1 MRDMRGILNNLSSM
15 PTLTWSPQPLTKE
28 DKCSDVVIALS
39 LQQAP
44 PPTHARQF
52 WTGTHWNNWKM
63 RIVEFR
69 GWRSCSSLSCP
80 RISPSSAYGLS
91 PFPTIQAF
99 LSSNSILF
107 FSRWF
112 LSVMMICTGCPQLIL
127 VTTVLFSSWC
137 PFSIENAKFWLILT
151 DLSYFIA
158 NLCTFGVLLQA

>member
-1 MRDMRGILNNLSSM
+1 MRDMRGILNNLSM
-15 PTLTWSPQPLTKE
+15 PTLTWKVPQLLTKE

-52 WTGTHWNNWKM
+52 WTGTHWNNRKT

-91 PFPTIQAF
+91 PFPTIRAF
-99 LSSNSILF
+99 LSSNGIFLLFTMVSVSDDDLYRMSIAHISHHCTF
-107 FSRWF
+107 FF
-112 LSVMMICTGCPQLIL
+112 QASVL
-127 VTTVLFSSWC
+127 
-137 PFSIENAKFWLILT
+137 FSIENANFWLILV
-151 DLSYFIA
+151 YF
-158 NLCTFGVLLQA
+158 LVHFSRPK